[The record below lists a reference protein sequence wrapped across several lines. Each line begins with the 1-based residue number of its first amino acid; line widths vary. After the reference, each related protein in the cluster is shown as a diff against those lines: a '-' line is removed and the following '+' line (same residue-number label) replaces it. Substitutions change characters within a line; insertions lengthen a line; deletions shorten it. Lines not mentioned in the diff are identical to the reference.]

1 MGNEPGGEFD
11 GEREMMMMMLDQGRI
26 PTGNGGF
33 VEISEEAADAV
44 KAEIEAGASF
54 SSEVD
59 EIQYETP
66 EGP

>member
-1 MGNEPGGEFD
+1 MGNEPGDGFD
-11 GEREMMMMMLDQGRI
+11 GEREMMLMMLDQGRI

-44 KAEIEAGASF
+44 KAEIEGGASF

-59 EIQYETP
+59 EVQYDVP